1 MNGEQYLYQGKLVGK
16 AGLAMRGKHIY
27 LRAFRPQDA
36 AAKLKLE
43 KDNREFF
50 EKFSMTRYPDFYTL
64 MIQREII
71 DIGNEQR
78 EEGREESFGI
88 FKNDDDTLIGT
99 ITLFQI
105 FRGPLQ
111 SAFLGYALD
120 KSHNNKGYT
129 TEAVTLIVDYAFK
142 KLQLHRIEA
151 GVMPHN
157 IPSIRVLEKAGFHKE
172 GIAKSNVKI
181 NGRWEDHQVLAIINP
196 KDGPESF

>member
-1 MNGEQYLYQGKLVGK
+1 MKGD
-16 AGLAMRGKHIY
+16 HIY
-27 LRAFRPQDA
+27 LRAFRPADA
-36 AAKLKLE
+36 QAKLKLE

-64 MIQREII
+64 MVQKEII
-71 DIGNEQR
+71 EIGNEQR

-88 FKNDDDTLIGT
+88 YKNEDDTLVGM

-111 SAFLGYALD
+111 RAFLGYALD
-120 KSHNNKGYT
+120 KNHNNKGYA
-129 TEAVTLIVDYAFK
+129 TEAVKLIVDYAFQ

-157 IPSIRVLEKAGFHKE
+157 IPSMRVLEKAGFHKE

-181 NGRWEDHQVLAIINP
+181 NGKWEDHQVLAIINP
-196 KDGPESF
+196 KDDRNFF